1 MNQRTLL
8 DRLLSP
14 AGFALVLLL
23 FFLPFFTVSCGVADE
38 HVNSTF
44 TGLDFVIGGQP
55 HIVGPGVDADSER
68 ELAALFDG
76 DYNPDPFAIV
86 AAVVIFAGMV
96 VGLINAR
103 LIRTGVS
110 AGLAALGAIAITVA
124 LLRAPGRVD
133 AAMNAFRASTQSSDV
148 IDTSSHLS
156 YGFWL
161 VVVLLAGL
169 AIWQGFEAFRTAQA
183 APDVP
188 AAPPP
193 GTADLGPPG
202 QPPPPQAEPGS

>member
-44 TGLDFVIGGQP
+44 TGFDFIIGGAP
-55 HIVGPGVDADSER
+55 HIVGPGVDADSEK
-68 ELAALFDG
+68 ELAALFSG
-76 DYNPDPFAIV
+76 SYNADPFAIV
-86 AAVVIFAGMV
+86 AAVLIFAGMV
-96 VGLINAR
+96 VGLINTR
-103 LIRTGVS
+103 LVRTGVS

-133 AAMNAFRASTQSSDV
+133 AAMNTFRASAQSSDV
-148 IDTSSHLS
+148 IDTSSHLA

-161 VVVLLAGL
+161 VVVLLVGL
-169 AIWQGFEAFRTAQA
+169 AIWQGFEAFRAAQGAPDTGA
-183 APDVP
+183 APGTGAADAGP
-188 AAPPP
+188 PGLAPPP
-193 GTADLGPPG
+193 
-202 QPPPPQAEPGS
+202 QPEPGS